1 MDGERGGPGRGVPV
15 PRGRG
20 PLRRARRRP
29 RMHALPAPRAH
40 DRRGPSP
47 GHAPRGLGRDRGA
60 RRRSGASSR
69 VSPRR
74 DVPRDDAPARDGRLR
89 TAAPRGGTVSR
100 PARRGPDTP
109 RPALARI
116 ARAQVLVTAS
126 GEARVPPF
134 LQRTGLGWV
143 TAEYGMLP
151 RATHERSPREAAR
164 GKQTGRTVDIQR
176 LIGRAL
182 RGVVD
187 RSLLADRT
195 ITLDCDVLVADAGTR
210 CASVTG
216 AYVALA
222 LACASLT
229 KGRDVRANPLREA
242 VAAIS
247 LGVAGGRILLDLDYS
262 EDSAGDVDLNVGG
275 PSSGRLGETGG
286 PAGGEPFDEKQLGR
300 LLAAS
305 RKGLTAL
312 FAAQRAA
319 LTGRIPD
326 EWLETLKLA
335 VPAQA
340 AAKKSRS
347 ALARR
352 GGSSRRA

>member
-1 MDGERGGPGRGVPV
+1 MPTVSRVPI
-15 PRGRG
+15 RADGRG
-20 PLRRARRRP
+20 PFDLREVTIVCDP
-29 RMHALPAPRAH
+29 VSHAEGSCLITQ
-40 DRRGPSP
+40 
-47 GHAPRGLGRDRGA
+47 GR
-60 RRRSGASSR
+60 
-69 VSPRR
+69 
-74 DVPRDDAPARDGRLR
+74 
-89 TAAPRGGTVSR
+89 T
-100 PARRGPDTP
+100 
-109 RPALARI
+109 
-116 ARAQVLVTAS
+116 QVLVTAS
-126 GEARVPPF
+126 IEAKVPPF

-164 GKQTGRTVDIQR
+164 GKQSGRTLEIQR

-187 RSLLADRT
+187 RSRLADRT

-229 KGRDVRANPLREA
+229 KAREAPANPLREA

-247 LGVAGGRILLDLDYS
+247 LGVASGRILLDLDYS
-262 EDSAGDVDLNVGG
+262 EDSTADVDLNVVGT
-275 PSSGRLGETGG
+275 SSGRFVEIQGTAEK
-286 PAGGEPFDEKQLGR
+286 EPFDEDQLGR
-300 LLAAS
+300 LIATS
-305 RKGLTAL
+305 RKGLSIL

-319 LTGRIPD
+319 LAGRIPD
-326 EWLETLKLA
+326 EWLETLKPA
-335 VPAQA
+335 APAQA
-340 AAKKSRS
+340 ARKKSRS
-347 ALARR
+347 ARARR

>member
-1 MDGERGGPGRGVPV
+1 MPKVSHAP
-15 PRGRG
+15 PRADGRG
-20 PLRRARRRP
+20 PLDLREVTIVCDP
-29 RMHALPAPRAH
+29 VPHAEGSCLITQ
-40 DRRGPSP
+40 
-47 GHAPRGLGRDRGA
+47 GR
-60 RRRSGASSR
+60 
-69 VSPRR
+69 
-74 DVPRDDAPARDGRLR
+74 
-89 TAAPRGGTVSR
+89 T
-100 PARRGPDTP
+100 
-109 RPALARI
+109 
-116 ARAQVLVTAS
+116 QVLVTAS
-126 GEARVPPF
+126 VEARVPPF

-164 GKQTGRTVDIQR
+164 GKQTGRTVEIQR

-262 EDSAGDVDLNVGG
+262 EDSTADVDLNVVGT
-275 PSSGRLGETGG
+275 SSGRFVEIQGTAER
-286 PAGGEPFDEKQLGR
+286 EPFDEEQLRR

-335 VPAQA
+335 APAQA

>member
-1 MDGERGGPGRGVPV
+1 MPTISHAP
-15 PRGRG
+15 PRADGRG
-20 PLRRARRRP
+20 PLDLREVTIVCDP
-29 RMHALPAPRAH
+29 VPHAEGSCLITQ
-40 DRRGPSP
+40 
-47 GHAPRGLGRDRGA
+47 GR
-60 RRRSGASSR
+60 
-69 VSPRR
+69 
-74 DVPRDDAPARDGRLR
+74 
-89 TAAPRGGTVSR
+89 T
-100 PARRGPDTP
+100 
-109 RPALARI
+109 
-116 ARAQVLVTAS
+116 QVLVTAS
-126 GEARVPPF
+126 VEARVPPF

-164 GKQTGRTVDIQR
+164 GKQTGRTVEIQR

-187 RSLLADRT
+187 RSRLADRT

-229 KGRDVRANPLREA
+229 KAHDVRANPLREA

-247 LGVAGGRILLDLDYS
+247 LGVSGGRILLDLDYS
-262 EDSAGDVDLNVGG
+262 EDSTADVDLNVVGT
-275 PSSGRLGETGG
+275 SSGRFVEIQGTAER
-286 PAGGEPFDEKQLGR
+286 EPFDEDQLGR

-319 LTGRIPD
+319 LTGRVPD

-335 VPAQA
+335 APAQA
-340 AAKKSRS
+340 VAKKSRS
-347 ALARR
+347 ARARR

>member
-1 MDGERGGPGRGVPV
+1 MPTISHAP
-15 PRGRG
+15 PRADGRG
-20 PLRRARRRP
+20 PLDLREVTIVCDRVP
-29 RMHALPAPRAH
+29 HAEGSCLITQ
-40 DRRGPSP
+40 
-47 GHAPRGLGRDRGA
+47 GR
-60 RRRSGASSR
+60 
-69 VSPRR
+69 
-74 DVPRDDAPARDGRLR
+74 
-89 TAAPRGGTVSR
+89 T
-100 PARRGPDTP
+100 
-109 RPALARI
+109 
-116 ARAQVLVTAS
+116 QVLVTAS
-126 GEARVPPF
+126 VEARVPPF

-164 GKQTGRTVDIQR
+164 GKQTGRTVEIQR

-229 KGRDVRANPLREA
+229 KARDVRANPLREA

-262 EDSAGDVDLNVGG
+262 EDSTADVDLNVVGT
-275 PSSGRLGETGG
+275 SSGRFVEIQGTAER
-286 PAGGEPFDEKQLGR
+286 EPFDEEQLRR

>member
-1 MDGERGGPGRGVPV
+1 MPTISHAP
-15 PRGRG
+15 PRADGRG
-20 PLRRARRRP
+20 PLDLREVTIVCDRVP
-29 RMHALPAPRAH
+29 HAEGSCLITQ
-40 DRRGPSP
+40 
-47 GHAPRGLGRDRGA
+47 GR
-60 RRRSGASSR
+60 
-69 VSPRR
+69 
-74 DVPRDDAPARDGRLR
+74 
-89 TAAPRGGTVSR
+89 T
-100 PARRGPDTP
+100 
-109 RPALARI
+109 
-116 ARAQVLVTAS
+116 QVLVTAS
-126 GEARVPPF
+126 VEARVPPF

-164 GKQTGRTVDIQR
+164 GKQTGRTVEIQR

-229 KGRDVRANPLREA
+229 KARDVRANPLREA

-262 EDSAGDVDLNVGG
+262 EDSTADVDLNVVGT
-275 PSSGRLGETGG
+275 SSGRFVEIQGTAER
-286 PAGGEPFDEKQLGR
+286 EPFDEEQLRR
-300 LLAAS
+300 LLAAG

>member
-1 MDGERGGPGRGVPV
+1 MPKVSHAP
-15 PRGRG
+15 PRADGRG
-20 PLRRARRRP
+20 PLDLREITIVCDRVP
-29 RMHALPAPRAH
+29 HAEGSCLITQ
-40 DRRGPSP
+40 
-47 GHAPRGLGRDRGA
+47 GR
-60 RRRSGASSR
+60 
-69 VSPRR
+69 
-74 DVPRDDAPARDGRLR
+74 
-89 TAAPRGGTVSR
+89 T
-100 PARRGPDTP
+100 
-109 RPALARI
+109 
-116 ARAQVLVTAS
+116 QVLVTAS
-126 GEARVPPF
+126 VEARVPPF

-164 GKQTGRTVDIQR
+164 GKQTGRTVEIQR

-229 KGRDVRANPLREA
+229 KARDVRANPLREA

-262 EDSAGDVDLNVGG
+262 EDSTADVDLNVVGT
-275 PSSGRLGETGG
+275 SSGRFVEIQGTAER
-286 PAGGEPFDEKQLGR
+286 EPFDEEQLRR
-300 LLAAS
+300 LLAAG

-319 LTGRIPD
+319 LTGRVPD

>member
-1 MDGERGGPGRGVPV
+1 MNHTRVRQNAAMPTVPHLP
-15 PRGRG
+15 PRADGRG
-20 PLRRARRRP
+20 PLDLREVTIVCDAVR
-29 RMHALPAPRAH
+29 HAEGSCLITQ
-40 DRRGPSP
+40 
-47 GHAPRGLGRDRGA
+47 GR
-60 RRRSGASSR
+60 
-69 VSPRR
+69 
-74 DVPRDDAPARDGRLR
+74 
-89 TAAPRGGTVSR
+89 T
-100 PARRGPDTP
+100 
-109 RPALARI
+109 
-116 ARAQVLVTAS
+116 QVLVTAS
-126 GEARVPPF
+126 VEAKVPPF

-164 GKQTGRTVDIQR
+164 GKQSGRTLEIQR

-187 RSLLADRT
+187 RSRLADRT

-229 KGRDVRANPLREA
+229 KTRDARANPLREA

-262 EDSAGDVDLNVGG
+262 EDSTADVDLNVVGT
-275 PSSGRLGETGG
+275 SSGRFVEIQGTAER
-286 PAGGEPFDEKQLGR
+286 EPFDEAQLGR

-305 RKGLTAL
+305 RKGLAAL
-312 FAAQRAA
+312 FLAQRAA

-335 VPAQA
+335 APAQA

-347 ALARR
+347 ARARR
-352 GGSSRRA
+352 EGSSRRA